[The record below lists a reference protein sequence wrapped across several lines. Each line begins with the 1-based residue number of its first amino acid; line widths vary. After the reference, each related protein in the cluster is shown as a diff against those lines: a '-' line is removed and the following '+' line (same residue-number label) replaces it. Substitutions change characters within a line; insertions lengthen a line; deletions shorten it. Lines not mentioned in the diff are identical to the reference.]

1 MFRLFKSIIKTLL
14 FIFIGVPILLM
25 CWNYISTSSSYLDQ
39 SPLLLEQSTSS
50 DGASKEEQIAELEQ
64 KKSLK
69 TKKEVSMDYLAR
81 KRGKKKPKLKS
92 LKEKLKN

>member
-1 MFRLFKSIIKTLL
+1 MFRFIKSIIKTLL
-14 FIFIGVPILLM
+14 FIFFGVPILLM

-64 KKSLK
+64 KIRQEKM
-69 TKKEVSMDYLAR
+69 TKR
-81 KRGKKKPKLKS
+81 
-92 LKEKLKN
+92 